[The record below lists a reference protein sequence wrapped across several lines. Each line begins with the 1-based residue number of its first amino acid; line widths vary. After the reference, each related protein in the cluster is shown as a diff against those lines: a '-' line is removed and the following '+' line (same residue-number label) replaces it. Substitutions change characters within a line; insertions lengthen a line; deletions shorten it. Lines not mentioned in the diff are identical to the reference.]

1 MSILNNYFHV
11 FFSIVIFVIAQPA
24 YAKLDRASEMG
35 FIAHKAHYEIK
46 MASKKSSASVSNIT
60 GTMIYEWQ
68 PSCDDA
74 WITTHNFD
82 MLYEYREIPPVRIN
96 SHFSTRET
104 FDGQKFNFA
113 LQRKQN
119 GAVYE
124 EVRGNAYKNSDDQ
137 KGKAEYTKPVD
148 LVFTLPEGTL
158 FPTSHTMA
166 VVQQIRDGRKFDNLT
181 LFDGSDEQGPVDV
194 NTIIL
199 SKGAVKEIS
208 PGSENI
214 DQALLKP
221 QNWNLRLAF
230 FPLIDPTNDQAD
242 YEISVNFHENG
253 VISDMKIDY
262 KDFSVIQNLTTLEPI
277 EISCDM

>member
-1 MSILNNYFHV
+1 MT
-11 FFSIVIFVIAQPA
+11 FFVVQPVQ
-24 YAKLDRASEMG
+24 AKLDRASEMG

-46 MASKKSSASVSNIT
+46 MASKKSSANVSNIT

-68 PSCDDA
+68 PSCDEA
-74 WITTHNFD
+74 WVTTHNFD
-82 MLYEYREIPPVRIN
+82 MMYEYREIPPMRLT

-113 LQRKQN
+113 LQRKRN
-119 GAVYE
+119 GTVYE
-124 EVRGNAYKNSDDQ
+124 EVRGNAYTNKDDQ
-137 KGKAEYTKPVD
+137 KGKAEYTKPAE

-166 VVQQIRDGRKFDNLT
+166 VVDQIREGRKFDNLT
-181 LFDGSDEQGPVDV
+181 LFDGSDERGPVDV
-194 NTIIL
+194 NTIVL
-199 SKGAVKEIS
+199 SKAKSEGDAAN
-208 PGSENI
+208 SENI
-214 DQALLKP
+214 DQELLKA

-253 VISDMKIDY
+253 IIRNMKIDY
-262 KDFSVIQNLTTLEPI
+262 KDFSVVQNLTMLELI
-277 EISCDM
+277 DTSCEM